1 MACQEDAPTA
11 VGGPSDKAAQRADMP
26 NGMLEYLPPA
36 PQMTP
41 NADMTGLGGSQPL
54 IDLDEI
60 EAWTF
65 ENWSFNPADLQQ
77 VLADPYPSTAI

>member
-1 MACQEDAPTA
+1 MACQEDAPTSLSGA
-11 VGGPSDKAAQRADMP
+11 SDNKTAQRADMP
-26 NGMLEYLPPA
+26 SGMLEYLPPV

-41 NADMTGLGGSQPL
+41 TADMAGFGPQPM

-77 VLADPYPSTAI
+77 VFSDPYPPMTT